1 MLWRFV
7 LVGLGLSMLATVVF
21 WLMCRG
27 RSWEAQV
34 LERLADHG
42 KTGGY
47 AGYAPQW
54 EVKYAVDRT
63 AQPEYEYVLVNDAR
77 APYARFEVGQVWRSR
92 SSGKTVT
99 VAGKHRGV
107 LWLWCEA
114 TSAFNT
120 EDPGFIAQY
129 YELVGAVDVR

>member
-7 LVGLGLSMLATVVF
+7 LVGLVLVAAFVVGC
-21 WLMCRG
+21 WLQVWG
-27 RSWEAQV
+27 RRWEAQV
-34 LERLADHG
+34 LEMLADHG
-42 KTGGY
+42 KTDGY

-54 EVKYAVDRT
+54 EFRRVGDSWLPA
-63 AQPEYEYVLVNDAR
+63 YEYVSVDDGQ
-77 APYARFEVGQVWRSR
+77 APYDRFEVGQVWRSE

>member
-1 MLWRFV
+1 MWGFV
-7 LVGLGLSMLATVVF
+7 LGWLALSVLATVGF
-21 WLMCRG
+21 WLIG
-27 RSWEAQV
+27 YASVGEPP
-34 LERLADHG
+34 RLVTQTDRP
-42 KTGGY
+42 TVGGY
-47 AGYAPQW
+47 VVYDYFRGVGQGGTP
-54 EVKYAVDRT
+54 
-63 AQPEYEYVLVNDAR
+63 DAR

-120 EDPGFIAQY
+120 EDPGFVEQY